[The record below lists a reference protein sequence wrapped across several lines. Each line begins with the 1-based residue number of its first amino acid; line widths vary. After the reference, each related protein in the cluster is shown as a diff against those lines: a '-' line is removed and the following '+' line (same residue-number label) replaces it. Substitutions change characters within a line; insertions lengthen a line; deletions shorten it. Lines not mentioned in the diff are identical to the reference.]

1 MDELF
6 RKFCY
11 YYITKDN
18 TISLDELKKE
28 SKENFKKYQKKAQK
42 YVKNLQKKV
51 QKLGYNLD
59 FESFCNLLEEYINK
73 KDNLNDSAKKEYLKI
88 LVSLSKIHDV
98 NLREELERYT
108 SYKQKKTPINE
119 KEIFKTFC
127 LYNLTTSSKAKDF
140 NKLKELSL
148 ENNFNFH
155 DVYEKSLIF
164 TEEIKQLTEKLGFTT
179 QKEDLYKMI
188 DTYNQNKHSMND
200 KEKSIYLKI
209 LLYLS
214 EIYNINLR
222 SLLMQTNNKEKS
234 LNETNYNNPL
244 DNDNLLST
252 MLTSRYQEGSF
263 NLNNLILKEDKI
275 IKEKKNI
282 DYEELQANLIFNL
295 YNIFLDKFNNY
306 AYDDLNPSFT
316 SLINEEDISILT
328 AIKEEDIYHILKEI
342 NNRENPHYII
352 KKYKITNNLYQFIS
366 LTITDAVNLKEN
378 HLGLGNKSLFNNNN
392 SVSEYSI
399 YINGP
404 EYETILFLNEY
415 IRKCILNN
423 LNYDLLG
430 LSNEKYTIIYAS
442 KEDLKTKLD
451 IINKIA
457 SSHQEWIDS
466 FGLPMPMSSINNNTF
481 YGLSEIG
488 LYNEEKDDYIPYI
501 DYINSLAEVAY
512 YRTLAKLVISKIPEE
527 KAINI
532 LNNFIMLNNITFN
545 NTKNPIEAKYNGIS
559 FSTIKDLINQYI
571 PTISSSLNIY
581 MNDNKQKTILIK
593 EFRKSLQ
600 YLSNIIAGKEKKD
613 NSNIA
618 FNLIS

>member
-1 MDELF
+1 MNKNIKIEDYQSDIKQGNYEKIMDIIEG
-6 RKFCY
+6 RA
-11 YYITKDN
+11 
-18 TISLDELKKE
+18 LDL
-28 SKENFKKYQKKAQK
+28 
-42 YVKNLQKKV
+42 
-51 QKLGYNLD
+51 
-59 FESFCNLLEEYINK
+59 I
-73 KDNLNDSAKKEYLKI
+73 
-88 LVSLSKIHDV
+88 
-98 NLREELERYT
+98 
-108 SYKQKKTPINE
+108 
-119 KEIFKTFC
+119 KEIAAEQ
-127 LYNLTTSSKAKDF
+127 NI
-140 NKLKELSL
+140 ELSL

-234 LNETNYNNPL
+234 INETNYNNPL

-282 DYEELQANLIFNL
+282 DYEKLQANLIFNL

-457 SSHQEWIDS
+457 LSHQEWIDS